1 LERRLRDVHRG
12 GELLLEFLNLGLQ
25 VRAGMH
31 TGEMEHGPAG
41 EVRGIAVHTGARVAA
56 LAGPG
61 EILVSR
67 TIRDLVADAPIRLE
81 SRGSHD
87 SRACLIPGRSSRSS
101 AENPPG
107 AGGSGPAR
115 TGNSTTKLTQAA
127 NPAPPRHWR
136 PITG

>member
-1 LERRLRDVHRG
+1 
-12 GELLLEFLNLGLQ
+12 
-25 VRAGMH
+25 MH
-31 TGEMEHGPAG
+31 TGEMEHGPAA

-67 TIRDLVADAPIRLE
+67 TIQDLVADAR
-81 SRGSHD
+81 SGWKAAAATS
-87 SRACLIPGRSSRSS
+87 SGACLVPGRSSRSS

-107 AGGSGPAR
+107 TGGSGPAR